1 MKKTILTIAAL
12 TAFGVNSLFAQVTF
26 GPKLGLNISNINE
39 KIIDKDVYGDAT
51 DFKSRIGFHVG
62 AVVNA
67 QISDYFSIRPE
78 LLYSTAGAKIEESG
92 MKLQLNYSYL
102 SLPINFVGS
111 LPISDDFKL
120 QAIVGPYFALGLGG
134 KIKTEAPGFSDETT
148 IKMKKDPSDPA
159 DDNFYLNSLDMGLNF
174 GIGAQYKS
182 FVLSAT
188 YGLGLSNIESH
199 YKESAKEDT
208 RGDVVKLRNRN
219 ISIGVA
225 YLFGGK

>member
-12 TAFGVNSLFAQVTF
+12 TAFGVNSLFAQVSF
-26 GPKLGLNISNINE
+26 GPKLGLNISNIN
-39 KIIDKDVYGDAT
+39 DKVVDANQYQAM
-51 DFKSRIGFHVG
+51 DFKSRVGFHVG
-62 AVVNA
+62 GVVNA

-78 LLYSTAGAKIEESG
+78 LVYSTAGAKIEESG
-92 MKLQLNYSYL
+92 VKMQINYSYL

-134 KIKTEAPGFSDETT
+134 KVKTEFMGVTDEQT
-148 IKMKKDPSDPA
+148 IKMKKDPLDPN
-159 DDNFYLNSLDMGLNF
+159 DTNFYLNSLDMGLNF

-199 YKESAKEDT
+199 YTNSQDEDL
-208 RGDVVKLRNRN
+208 RGDSYKWTNRN